1 MRFRRIA
8 VTGASGYLGRL
19 LVNRL
24 AASEGVE
31 RVLGIDIRP
40 MFGID
45 RYPLTRELPSS
56 VVFAERDVTAPLS
69 DLLIEH
75 GIEAVAH
82 LAFVLQPDRNAE
94 RAGRVN
100 VGGTASVLSAC
111 AAAGVRHLLYMSS
124 ATVYGAH
131 ADNPPML
138 TEDAPLRPVRGFQYS
153 ELKVSVEGLLAEFAA
168 QHPDIGVCIL
178 RSCPVLGIGADN
190 FVARSLRRRVL
201 VAAAG
206 FDPPMQFLLDDDAAE
221 IMARC
226 LLDGIAGTYN
236 VGGSGSIRWSEMA
249 EIARRRL
256 VRLPAPL
263 LYAAMEISWRMRLQS
278 SSPGSGLDFIRYPWI
293 VSGERLEREYG
304 LAARR
309 SSLDAWEA
317 FVSYGVTRRQWSATF
332 SGESERIDKE

>member
-19 LVNRL
+19 LVGGL
-24 AASEGVE
+24 AGTEGID
-31 RVLGIDIRP
+31 RVLAIDIRP
-40 MFGID
+40 LMGDI
-45 RYPLTRELPSS
+45 PQN
-56 VVFAERDVTAPLS
+56 VVYVKRDVTEPMA
-69 DLLIEH
+69 DLLIKH
-75 GIEAVAH
+75 RIEAVAH
-82 LAFVLQPDRNAE
+82 LAFVIQPDRNAA
-94 RAGRVN
+94 RASRVN
-100 VGGTASVLSAC
+100 VGGASSVLDAC
-111 AAAGVRHLLYMSS
+111 AAAEVRHVLYMSS

-153 ELKVSVEGLLAEFAA
+153 ELKVNVEGLLAEFAG

-178 RSCPVLGIGADN
+178 RACPVLGTGADN
-190 FVARSLRRRVL
+190 FVARSLGRRVL

-206 FDPPMQFLLDDDAAE
+206 YDPPMQFLLDDDAAE

-236 VGGSGSIRWSEMA
+236 VGGGGSIRWSEMA

-263 LYAAMEISWRMRLQS
+263 LCAVMELSWRLRLQS
-278 SSPGSGLDFIRYPWI
+278 SSPGGGLDFIMHPWM
-293 VSGERLEREYG
+293 VSGERLEREHG

-317 FVSYGVTRRQWSATF
+317 FVSHGVTRRQWSATF
-332 SGESERIDKE
+332 LNESERIDKE

>member
-1 MRFRRIA
+1 M
-8 VTGASGYLGRL
+8 
-19 LVNRL
+19 
-24 AASEGVE
+24 
-31 RVLGIDIRP
+31 
-40 MFGID
+40 
-45 RYPLTRELPSS
+45 
-56 VVFAERDVTAPLS
+56 
-69 DLLIEH
+69 
-75 GIEAVAH
+75 
-82 LAFVLQPDRNAE
+82 
-94 RAGRVN
+94 
-100 VGGTASVLSAC
+100 
-111 AAAGVRHLLYMSS
+111 
-124 ATVYGAH
+124 
-131 ADNPPML
+131 
-138 TEDAPLRPVRGFQYS
+138 
-153 ELKVSVEGLLAEFAA
+153 EGLLAEFAA

-256 VRLPAPL
+256 VRLTCAAPL
-263 LYAAMEISWRMRLQS
+263 CGNGNFMEAAASEQ
-278 SSPGSGLDFIRYPWI
+278 SPGSGLDFIRYPWI

-304 LAARR
+304 LATRR

-317 FVSYGVTRRQWSATF
+317 FVSYGVTRRQWSGRF
-332 SGESERIDKE
+332 

>member
-24 AASEGVE
+24 ARCEGVE
-31 RVLGIDIRP
+31 RVLAIDIRP
-40 MFGID
+40 LMGDI
-45 RYPLTRELPSS
+45 PQN
-56 VVFAERDVTAPLS
+56 VVYVKRDVTEPMA
-69 DLLIEH
+69 DLLIKH
-75 GIEAVAH
+75 RIEAVAH
-82 LAFVLQPDRNAE
+82 LAFVIQPDRNAA
-94 RAGRVN
+94 RASRVN
-100 VGGTASVLSAC
+100 VGGASSVLDAC
-111 AAAGVRHLLYMSS
+111 AAAEVRHVLYMSS

-153 ELKVSVEGLLAEFAA
+153 ELKVNVEGLLAEFAG
-168 QHPDIGVCIL
+168 QHPDIGVCVL
-178 RSCPVLGIGADN
+178 RACPVLGIGADN
-190 FVARSLRRRVL
+190 FVARNLGRRVL

-221 IMARC
+221 IMTRC

-236 VGGSGSIRWSEMA
+236 VCGTGSIRWSEMA

-263 LYAAMEISWRMRLQS
+263 LYAAMEISWRLRLQS

>member
-1 MRFRRIA
+1 M
-8 VTGASGYLGRL
+8 GRL
-19 LVNRL
+19 
-24 AASEGVE
+24 AGTEGVE
-31 RVLGIDIRP
+31 RVLAIDIRP
-40 MFGID
+40 LMGG
-45 RYPLTRELPSS
+45 LPQN
-56 VVFAERDVTAPLS
+56 VVFVKRDVTEPLA

-75 GIEAVAH
+75 RIEAVAH
-82 LAFVLQPDRNAE
+82 LAFVIQPDRNAE
-94 RAGRVN
+94 RASRVN
-100 VGGTASVLSAC
+100 VGGASSILDAC
-111 AAAGVRHLLYMSS
+111 VAVGVRHLLYMSS

-138 TEDAPLRPVRGFQYS
+138 TEDAPLRPIRGFQYS
-153 ELKVSVEGLLAEFAA
+153 ELKVSVEGLLAEFAG

-178 RSCPVLGIGADN
+178 RACPVLGTGADN
-190 FVARSLRRRVL
+190 FVARSLGRRVL

-206 FDPPMQFLLDDDAAE
+206 YDPPMQFLLDDDAAE

-236 VGGSGSIRWSEMA
+236 VGGGGSIRWSEMA

-263 LYAAMEISWRMRLQS
+263 LYAAMEISWRLRLQS

-317 FVSYGVTRRQWSATF
+317 FVSHGVTRRQWSATF
-332 SGESERIDKE
+332 LNESERIDKE